1 MTSAKKQHGVGILG
15 GGPVGLAAAA
25 HLLALGLEPIVFE
38 AGSTVASNVK
48 SYAHVPLFS
57 PWRYNMDS
65 AARKLLLEA
74 GWQEPE
80 LDKLPTAGELYD
92 EYLLPL
98 SQTKALADKIRL
110 NERVVAVSRST
121 MDKVRTAGRS
131 DSPFVIRTQNGETQ
145 SETLV
150 GAVIDTTGTWN
161 TANPLGANGL
171 PAIGE
176 IEFGAKIFYGIPDV
190 TGVDRKRY
198 EGKTTL
204 VVGAGHS
211 AAHALLR
218 LVDLSLESASTRTH
232 WSVRSKNLQRVFGG
246 GEADQLPARGALGTR
261 LQETIQ
267 KGKLSLH
274 TEFRIR
280 ELQEVAGQIRVLA
293 DTPSGPATLD
303 GIDEIICV
311 TGSRPNLEITRELR
325 TNLDPWLESSE
336 ALAPLIDPNE
346 HSCGTVP
353 PHGHRELAH
362 PEANFYVAGAKSYGR
377 APTFLMVT
385 GYEQVRSIAAALAG
399 DLAAA
404 DSVQLNLPQTGVCS
418 ANFQDEATD
427 APSTARKGR
436 NRPPPAARL
445 QSSSSRLRAARS
457 NRATDWQRQMG
468 AFYPTSMAPSSGPVD
483 LVGTL

>member
-1 MTSAKKQHGVGILG
+1 MATTIKQYGVGILG

-25 HLLALGLEPIVFE
+25 QLLALGLEPVVFE
-38 AGSTVASNVK
+38 AGPHVARNVK
-48 SYAHVPLFS
+48 GYAHVPLFS
-57 PWRYNMDS
+57 PWRYNIDEV
-65 AARKLLLEA
+65 ARKLLLDE

-80 LDKLPTAGELYD
+80 LDKLPTAGELYN

-98 SQTKALADKIRL
+98 SQTKALAPKIRL
-110 NERVVAVSRST
+110 NEEVTGVSRST

-131 DSPFVIRTQNGETQ
+131 DSPFLIRSRNGNTEM
-145 SETLV
+145 ETLV
-150 GAVIDTTGTWN
+150 GAVIDTTGTWG
-161 TANPLGANGL
+161 TPNPLGANGL

-176 IEFGAKIFYGIPDV
+176 ARLAKNIFYGIPDLA
-190 TGVDRKRY
+190 GVDRGRY

-211 AAHALLR
+211 AAHALLG
-218 LVDLSLESASTRTH
+218 LVDLSIESADARIH

-246 GEADQLPARGALGTR
+246 GEGDQLPARGALGTR

-267 KGKLSLH
+267 AGKLTLH
-274 TEFRIR
+274 TQFRIR
-280 ELQEVAGQIRVLA
+280 ELQDVSGRIRVLA
-293 DTPSGPATLD
+293 DTAHGPTSLD

-311 TGSRPNLEITRELR
+311 TGSRPNLDMTRELR
-325 TNLDPWLESSE
+325 TKLDPWLESTE

-353 PHGHRELAH
+353 PHGYRELAH
-362 PEANFYVAGAKSYGR
+362 PEPSFYVAGAKSYGR

-399 DLAAA
+399 DFEAA

-418 ANFQDEATD
+418 ANFVEEDADALIQSTGEGKA
-427 APSTARKGR
+427 APSCCSAPVVQLASSCNTKGAC
-436 NRPPPAARL
+436 N
-445 QSSSSRLRAARS
+445 
-457 NRATDWQRQMG
+457 
-468 AFYPTSMAPSSGPVD
+468 
-483 LVGTL
+483 

>member
-1 MTSAKKQHGVGILG
+1 MTSAIKQYGIGILG

-25 HLLALGLEPIVFE
+25 HLLAVGLEPIVFE
-38 AGSTVASNVK
+38 AGPTVANNVRG
-48 SYAHVPLFS
+48 YAHVPLLS
-57 PWRYNMDS
+57 PWRYNIDES
-65 AARKLLLEA
+65 ARKLLIEE

-80 LDKLPTAGELYD
+80 LDRLPTAGELYND
-92 EYLLPL
+92 YLLPL
-98 SQTKALADKIRL
+98 SQTSALANRIRL
-110 NERVVAVSRST
+110 NEKVIAVSRLS

-131 DSPFVIRTQNGETQ
+131 DSPFVIRSQNGHTQ

-150 GAVIDTTGTWN
+150 ASVIDTTGTWN

-176 IEFGAKIFYGIPDV
+176 AGLASRIFYGIPDLI
-190 TGVDRKRY
+190 GVDRRRY

-211 AAHALLR
+211 AAHALLG
-218 LVDLSLESASTRTH
+218 LVDLSPGFASTHIH
-232 WSVRSKNLQRVFGG
+232 WSVRGKNLQRVFGG

-261 LQETIQ
+261 LQKTIET
-267 KGKLSLH
+267 GKLTLH
-274 TEFRIR
+274 AEFRIR
-280 ELQEVAGQIRVLA
+280 ELREHAGSIRVLA
-293 DTPSGPATLD
+293 DTPNGPATLD

-325 TNLDPWLESSE
+325 TKLDPWLESTE

-362 PEANFYVAGAKSYGR
+362 PEPNFYVAGAKSYGR

-399 DLAAA
+399 DLASA
-404 DSVQLNLPQTGVCS
+404 DSVHLNLPQTGVCS
-418 ANFQDEATD
+418 TSFSEEDAEALVRSTGEGKASASCCS
-427 APSTARKGR
+427 APIVQLTPSCSTKGAC
-436 NRPPPAARL
+436 N
-445 QSSSSRLRAARS
+445 
-457 NRATDWQRQMG
+457 
-468 AFYPTSMAPSSGPVD
+468 
-483 LVGTL
+483 